1 MRRIVLVGLATALLG
16 TTSVQAADA
25 LTSLYS
31 PTPAA
36 QSFDWSGAY
45 IGVVGG
51 LGMWNSTFSDFD
63 EEISYDGVDL
73 SGWGGSLGATVG
85 YNVQMGSMVVGV
97 EGDVNWSNFGVSFY
111 DDSYGTQHDRA
122 WNWYSTLRLRAGL
135 AHDNTLVYATAGLAA
150 VGVDFVGDY
159 NPTNACGTYWGYCL
173 DETVLGLALG
183 GGVEMEVADSMSV
196 KLEGLYIGLPT
207 SYADEVY
214 EDVEDAYAVSSS
226 AFIARAGL
234 NWRF

>member
-1 MRRIVLVGLATALLG
+1 MRRTILVGLATALLG

-63 EEISYDGVDL
+63 ENMSYGSVDL
-73 SGWGGSLGATVG
+73 SGWGGSLGATMG
-85 YNVQMGSMVVGV
+85 YNVQMGSVVVGV
-97 EGDVNWSNFGVSFY
+97 EGDVNWSNLGASFY
-111 DDSYGTQHDRA
+111 DNNYDAQHDRV

-135 AHDNTLVYATAGLAA
+135 AQDNALFYATAGLAA
-150 VGVDFVGDY
+150 VGVDFVGDDS
-159 NPTNACGTYWGYCL
+159 PPNACGDDYGYCL

-183 GGVEMEVADSMSV
+183 GGVEMEVADNMSV

-207 SYADEVY
+207 SYADDEY
-214 EDVEDAYAVSSS
+214 AGDEDAYAVSSS